1 MRFLVTTC
9 HGSKRFSTSRGAV
22 KYARGQSARCERVNV
37 WRVRPARTQ
46 PGGEA
51 GEVIAICKKKVCK
64 PTGWL
69 QRGSNPL
76 YGARRRRR

>member
-9 HGSKRFSTSRGAV
+9 NGSKRFSSMRKAV
-22 KYARGQSARCERVNV
+22 HYARGQSARPSASCPRVNV
-37 WRVRPARTQ
+37 WRTRAA
-46 PGGEA
+46 GGGREH
-51 GEVIAICKKKVCK
+51 GEIVAICKKKVCK

-76 YGARRRRR
+76 

>member
-9 HGSKRFSTSRGAV
+9 SSERNKRFSTMRKAV
-22 KYARGQSARCERVNV
+22 RDARGQSARCARVNV
-37 WRVRPARTQ
+37 WRVRSAKTV

-51 GEVIAICKKKVCK
+51 GEVVAICKKKVCK

-69 QRGSNPL
+69 QRGRNSL
-76 YGARRRRR
+76 